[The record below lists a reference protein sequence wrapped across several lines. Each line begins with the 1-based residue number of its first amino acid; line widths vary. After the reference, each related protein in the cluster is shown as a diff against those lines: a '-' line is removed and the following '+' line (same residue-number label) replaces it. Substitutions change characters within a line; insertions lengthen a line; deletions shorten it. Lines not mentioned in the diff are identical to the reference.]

1 MQLDLKLYLSGNDSP
16 REEVLEVIPEV
27 VDVDSLDLTV
37 SHPWDHT
44 DRVDVALG
52 SFKCH
57 DVAGDALVFREFT
70 DSAIDL
76 GLAAAGPNTKVGGAI
91 SAHNDLRAQTAQ
103 AGKTDGTEHAWS

>member
-1 MQLDLKLYLSGNDSP
+1 
-16 REEVLEVIPEV
+16 
-27 VDVDSLDLTV
+27 
-37 SHPWDHT
+37 
-44 DRVDVALG
+44 
-52 SFKCH
+52 
-57 DVAGDALVFREFT
+57 VAGDALVFREFT